1 MRFIPTAVHGIA
13 DYVVGLIVLGLP
25 FYFGWSGVPRACFVL
40 LGIYAIVYSLLTD
53 YEAGLFRLL
62 PMRFHLLLDA
72 IFGFGMLSLPYLTA
86 LPPVGRPI
94 AYAIGVLALVLA
106 STTMTRAAAPDRMQ
120 PLKYPFHEDPVVPDR
135 LSTGREQGCLER

>member
-1 MRFIPTAVHGIA
+1 MRFIPTAVHSIA

-72 IFGFGMLSLPYLTA
+72 IFGFAMLSLPYLTA

-94 AYAIGVLALVLA
+94 AYAIGGLALVLVA
-106 STTMTRAAAPDRMQ
+106 ATRTRAPGARS
-120 PLKYPFHEDPVVPDR
+120 LNLRYPFHEEAHR
-135 LSTGREQGCLER
+135 AGRTLNGRERGCLER

>member
-25 FYFGWSGVPRACFVL
+25 FYFGWSGVSRACFVL

-72 IFGFGMLSLPYLTA
+72 IFGFGMLSLPYLIA

-94 AYAIGVLALVLA
+94 AYAIGALALVLVA
-106 STTMTRAAAPDRMQ
+106 TIKTRAPGAHSHAA
-120 PLKYPFHEDPVVPDR
+120 
-135 LSTGREQGCLER
+135 S

>member
-25 FYFGWSGVPRACFVL
+25 FYFGWSGAPRALFVL
-40 LGIYAIVYSLLTD
+40 LGIYAIAYSLLTD

-62 PMRFHLLLDA
+62 PMRFHLLLDV
-72 IFGFGMLSLPYLTA
+72 IFGFAMLSLPYLIA

-94 AYAIGVLALVLA
+94 AYAIGALALVLVA
-106 STTMTRAAAPDRMQ
+106 ATRTRAPGARSHAA
-120 PLKYPFHEDPVVPDR
+120 
-135 LSTGREQGCLER
+135 S